1 MKVIISENRIKNIVF
16 NWLDKNY
23 GGAEPFKCDV
33 SYHHT
38 YYMKNGKTIFSFL
51 PEWDFVRIQPDIFD
65 TLTEIFGMDYD
76 QSKYVLSEWV
86 EKEYGLKETVV
97 LKNVGGV
104 RGMMF
109 DDVARIYNEKN
120 TSNT

>member
-1 MKVIISENRIKNIVF
+1 
-16 NWLDKNY
+16 
-23 GGAEPFKCDV
+23 
-33 SYHHT
+33 
-38 YYMKNGKTIFSFL
+38 
-51 PEWDFVRIQPDIFD
+51 
-65 TLTEIFGMDYD
+65 MDYD

-104 RGMMF
+104 REMTF